1 VREAEVADDM
11 VVVVLDA
18 DASPTHGIRNSRTTP
33 VGTPGAAVM
42 DRSCGAEGR
51 ATVP

>member
-18 DASPTHGIRNSRTTP
+18 DAAPLTAS
-33 VGTPGAAVM
+33 
-42 DRSCGAEGR
+42 
-51 ATVP
+51 ATREQRP